1 MNLSLEGKKAVV
13 TGAAGGLGYEITRAL
28 VNAGCTVMMTDLREE
43 NLKKGKEEFGE
54 NVSFIT
60 GDITDDAFCDEVAL
74 RCLEEFGSLDIL
86 VNNAGIPLKKGAL
99 ETTKEEFMR
108 IFEVNIY
115 ANLAM
120 ARACHE
126 LLKKSDCADI
136 ITICSS
142 SGNHYHPTHAAYSA
156 SKFAQKALSNILNI
170 EFFDE
175 DIRVHTIYPSA
186 VETPFLKK
194 VRNDL
199 GSNQSLKAEEVASL
213 IVFILANR
221 NNSVVDNVLIR
232 RYTKRP
238 DEN

>member
-1 MNLSLEGKKAVV
+1 MNLDLTGRSAVV
-13 TGAAGGLGYEITRAL
+13 TGAAGGIGYEITRAL
-28 VNAGCTVMMTDLREE
+28 VNAGCRVMMTDLRED
-43 NLKKGKEEFGE
+43 NLIRGKEEFGE
-54 NVSFIT
+54 MVDWIT
-60 GDITDDAFCDEVAL
+60 GDITDEDFCRKLAEK
-74 RCLEEFGSLDIL
+74 CESTFGFLDVV
-86 VNNAGIPLKKGAL
+86 VNNAGIPLKKSAM

-108 IFEVNIY
+108 IFEVNVF
-115 ANLAM
+115 ANLAVV
-120 ARACHE
+120 RACHS
-126 LLKKSDCADI
+126 LLKRSEHADVI
-136 ITICSS
+136 SICSS
-142 SGNHYHPTHAAYSA
+142 SGNHYHPSHAAYSA

-170 EFFDE
+170 ELFDD

-199 GSNQSLKAEEVASL
+199 QTNQSCRAEEVADL

-221 NNSVVDNVLIR
+221 NNSVIDNVLIR